1 MKTFKQF
8 KLYLTEGG
16 NAVENVTHINQE
28 NVAATMADIYKK
40 LLPLLGLT
48 TDDTRLLGSTGKK
61 KPGGHSGDIDMA
73 VFIEALAKKFNTSDP
88 KAIFKG
94 VLSAAGKVSDSVR
107 DLSSI
112 GIVSLAYPIVNAD
125 GLQEGDRV
133 QVDLMLSDNLSW
145 SEWIFYSPAEWESN
159 FKGLYRNAALS
170 AISHFAG
177 RSGNDVEWNRK
188 LLHFSSGLHDVSF
201 SKKGKKDNILKNG
214 KEVSRK
220 FIAKDPQGVID
231 VLLGTTFKASDILTW
246 DDIWKAMSSPK
257 FLWKGHKNDIITLIK
272 KDIEHKG
279 YPLPPEIK

>member
-1 MKTFKQF
+1 MITFKQYI
-8 KLYLTEGG
+8 KEGG
-16 NAVENVTHINQE
+16 NAVKNVTHINQE
-28 NVAATMADIYKK
+28 NVAATMSDIYNR

-48 TDDTRLLGSTGKK
+48 TDDIRLLGSTGKK

-73 VFIEALAKKFNTSDP
+73 VFIESLGKKFNTSDP
-88 KAIFKG
+88 KEIFKG
-94 VLSAAGKVSDSVR
+94 VLNAASKVSDSVK

-112 GIVSLAYPIVNAD
+112 GIVSLAYPIINTD

-159 FKGLYRNAALS
+159 FKGLYRNSALS

-177 RSGNDVEWNRK
+177 RSGNDIEWKRK
-188 LLHFSSGLHDVSF
+188 LLHFASGLHDVSF
-201 SKKGKKDNILKNG
+201 SKKGKKDKILKNG

-220 FIAKDPQGVID
+220 FIAKDPQSVID
-231 VLLGTTFKASDILTW
+231 ILLGPTFKAKDILTW
-246 DDIWKAMSSPK
+246 NDVWLAISSPK
-257 FLWKGHKNDIITLIK
+257 FLWKAHKNNIISLIK